1 MIQIIQGTPGSGK
14 SAVAT
19 VDMLEFLLS
28 GGVVACNYSLIP
40 GWHFKLASM
49 NWHVRLG
56 FKDRDYL
63 AEQYWKRAFKIGTS
77 DTLYQLSDRLKEL
90 VPPGKDGRLKEGAG
104 RLYLDEAQLLFNSR
118 TWQKN
123 KEFIEFFTQHRKLGW
138 DVYLIAHSSEMIDA
152 QIRPLIEYEARLRN
166 MKKVKLFGFIP
177 VSPVPCFLSI
187 VRYAGISAGAGTV
200 AWRRLYRL
208 NKTFASLYDS
218 MQVFAFDAAQEDVTH
233 QGDLFP
239 PEVQEK
245 MKEEKKEKERIDAK
259 VFASPPEA
267 ERVPVRLRGWDM
279 YDSPLTHPYYLKHYP
294 ELRRARKALKM
305 VRRYGFQPYVVQPES
320 ETEH

>member
-19 VDMLEFLLS
+19 VDMLEFLRS
-28 GGVVACNYSLIP
+28 GGVVACNYSLVP
-40 GWHFKLASM
+40 GWHYKLASM

-56 FKDRDYL
+56 FRDRDEL
-63 AEQYWKRAFKIGTS
+63 AERYWKRAFKIGTS

-90 VPPGKDGRLKEGAG
+90 VPPDKDGRLKEGSG

-123 KEFIEFFTQHRKLGW
+123 ARFIEFFTQHRKLGW
-138 DVYLIAHSSEMIDA
+138 DVYLIAHSAEMIDS
-152 QIRPLIEYEARLRN
+152 QIRMLIEYEARLRN
-166 MKKVKLFGFIP
+166 LRKVKVFGFIP

-233 QGDLFP
+233 QGELFP
-239 PEVQEK
+239 ESILGKKREE
-245 MKEEKKEKERIDAK
+245 KEEE
-259 VFASPPEA
+259 VFESPPEE
-267 ERVPVRLRGWDM
+267 ERVPVRLRNLGFLDT
-279 YDSPLTHPYYLKHYP
+279 PLTHPYWLKRHP
-294 ELRRARKALKM
+294 ELRRARKA
-305 VRRYGFQPYVVQPES
+305 VSRTIRHGYQPYIVHQES
-320 ETEH
+320 PTEH